1 MTDVDELVSLFH
13 SMDKE
18 AQEFTLATARS
29 QARLFPARRPSLRLV
44 AGQGVQVTSLRR
56 VLGSG
61 DDTGAPSVG

>member
-1 MTDVDELVSLFH
+1 MRDMDELVALFH

-44 AGQGVQVTSLRR
+44 AGQ
-56 VLGSG
+56 LGS
-61 DDTGAPSVG
+61 APLRSILGGSHDADLPPVG